1 MGKFIVGLVAAGIA
15 SFFGAKWKMES
26 DVENAVDMMVMM
38 SSPYAD
44 VQYSGVSS
52 TLTGELT
59 VDGIRINIHGV
70 DEEISIGRFGI
81 DTPSFLSLMKLND
94 MESAW
99 GSDEDIF
106 PKYFGVIIENFR
118 MPTGGDI
125 ARQSYR
131 ERLEELGI
139 EADEIE
145 PGAACTGRY
154 GFSPSAF
161 RDLGYNEFD
170 MSLSMRFRD
179 LGDRYSV
186 EVVAENEG
194 VVSIN
199 GELILAGDMV
209 AELSKGPRYRP
220 RLDQLR
226 IEYIDHSHNER
237 VVRYCQSLGLTDE
250 EIFAAQMDTF
260 KFMGA
265 EMGIE
270 FDEYVL
276 EPLEEFLNGG
286 QALVFTAD
294 PNDPVALSQITLYKP
309 SDVPALLQLSA
320 EVR

>member
-1 MGKFIVGLVAAGIA
+1 MGKFIVGLVAAGLA
-15 SFFGAKWKMES
+15 GFFGAKWKMEN
-26 DVENAVDMMVMM
+26 DVADAVDMMVMM

-44 VQYSGVSS
+44 VQYDGVTS

-59 VDGIRINIHGV
+59 VDGIRINIHGI
-70 DEEISIGRFGI
+70 DEETSIGRFGI

-94 MESAW
+94 VDTYW
-99 GSDEDIF
+99 GGTDEDIL
-106 PKYFGVIIENFR
+106 PSYFGVIIEHVR
-118 MPTGGDI
+118 MPTNGDI

-139 EADEIE
+139 EGEIE
-145 PGAACTGRY
+145 TGAACTGRY

-161 RDLGYNEFD
+161 RELGYNEFD
-170 MSLSMRFRD
+170 LSMSMRFRD
-179 LGDRYSV
+179 MGSRYSIEV
-186 EVVAENEG
+186 EAENAG

-199 GELILAGDMV
+199 GEMVLAGDMV
-209 AELSKGPRYRP
+209 SELAKGPRYRP
-220 RLDQLR
+220 RLDELR

-237 VVRYCQSLGLTDE
+237 VVEYCQSLGLSDE

-286 QALVFTAD
+286 SALVFTAD
-294 PNDPVALSQITLYKP
+294 PTEPVTISQINLYKP

-320 EVR
+320 EAR

>member
-1 MGKFIVGLVAAGIA
+1 MGKFIVGLVAAGLA

-26 DVENAVDMMVMM
+26 DVEAAVDMMVMM

-44 VQYSGVSS
+44 VEYTGVSS

-59 VDGIRINIHGV
+59 VDGIRINIHGM
-70 DEEISIGRFGI
+70 DDQISIGRFGI

-94 MESAW
+94 MESMW
-99 GSDEDIF
+99 GSDEEIL
-106 PKYFGVIIENFR
+106 PKYFGVIIENVR
-118 MPTGGDI
+118 LRTDGDI
-125 ARQSYR
+125 ARQGYR
-131 ERLEELGI
+131 DHLEELGI
-139 EADEIE
+139 EGEIE

-154 GFSPSAF
+154 GYSPSAY
-161 RDLGYNEFD
+161 RDMGYDEFD
-170 MSLSMRFRD
+170 LSLSMRFRD
-179 LGDRYSV
+179 MGDRYSV
-186 EVVAENEG
+186 EVHAKDEG
-194 VVSIN
+194 VFSVN

-209 AELSKGPRYRP
+209 AELMKGPRYRP

-237 VVRYCQSLGLTDE
+237 VVRYCESMGLSDE
-250 EIFAAQMDTF
+250 EILAAQMDTF
-260 KFMGA
+260 KYMGA

-276 EPLEEFLNGG
+276 GPLEEFLNGG
-286 QALVFTAD
+286 DAVVFTAN
-294 PNDPVALSQITLYKP
+294 PNDPVALSQINLYKP

>member
-1 MGKFIVGLVAAGIA
+1 MGKFIVGLVAAGLA

-26 DVENAVDMMVMM
+26 DVEAWVDMMVMM

-44 VQYSGVSS
+44 VEYDGVSS

-59 VDGIRINIHGV
+59 IDGIRINIHGV
-70 DEEISIGRFGI
+70 DDQISIGRFGI

-94 MESAW
+94 MDSGW
-99 GSDEDIF
+99 GSGEDIL
-106 PKYFGVIIENFR
+106 PSYFGVIIEHVR

-125 ARQSYR
+125 ARMSYR
-131 ERLEELGI
+131 DRLEELGI
-139 EADEIE
+139 EGDIE
-145 PGAACTGRY
+145 TGAACTGRY
-154 GFSPSAF
+154 GFSPRAF
-161 RDLGYNEFD
+161 QELGYDEFD

-179 LGDRYSV
+179 LGSRYSV
-186 EVVAENEG
+186 EVEAKNEG

-199 GELILAGDMV
+199 GEMILAGDMV

-220 RLDQLR
+220 RLDELR

-237 VVRYCQSLGLTDE
+237 VVRYCQTEGLSDE
-250 EIFAAQMDTF
+250 EIFAAQMETF
-260 KFMGA
+260 KFMGS

-276 EPLEEFLNGG
+276 EPLAEFLKGG
-286 QALVFTAD
+286 EALIFTAD
-294 PNDPVALSQITLYKP
+294 PNDPVAISQINLYKP